1 METLLLED
9 DAKLEQARTRRART
23 ICWATARMYRLSSG
37 WEWQI
42 CFLHACGF
50 RIMADT
56 LTTHVC
62 RCPVESQHWAKG
74 PQTSNFWVRIRFAP
88 LSSLGSKSAR
98 MAEVTKSPALKL
110 LGWSY
115 TCMTLHT
122 CRSESSSFG
131 ISSFMRHVLYCLLAF
146 VQLHLNHWVLTH
158 PNVRG
163 LEFPF
168 NHMFGKQD
176 HSLPEGRAGSLCSH
190 VYIHTYILFCLH
202 TLHVYI
208 YIYKYKFINTYMSI
222 YIHIYIYICL

>member
-9 DAKLEQARTRRART
+9 DAKLEQARTRCART

-50 RIMADT
+50 RIMANT
-56 LTTHVC
+56 LTMHVC

-88 LSSLGSKSAR
+88 LSSLGSKRAR
-98 MAEVTKSPALKL
+98 MAEVTK
-110 LGWSY
+110 
-115 TCMTLHT
+115 
-122 CRSESSSFG
+122 
-131 ISSFMRHVLYCLLAF
+131 LYCLLAF
-146 VQLHLNHWVLTH
+146 VQLHLNRWVLTH

-190 VYIHTYILFCLH
+190 VYIHTYILFYLH

-208 YIYKYKFINTYMSI
+208 YIQI
-222 YIHIYIYICL
+222 